1 MNPRKSAK
9 ASGLKLLER
18 TVDLVKML
26 NKPIPLSS
34 LINPN
39 RAKFDSI
46 WYSVHECLDPNMK
59 ERMHLSRQG
68 RLVTSTAFM
77 LFLKQS

>member
-34 LINPN
+34 LITLTEL
-39 RAKFDSI
+39 SLTL

>member
-34 LINPN
+34 FIALTEL
-39 RAKFDSI
+39 S
-46 WYSVHECLDPNMK
+46 LDPNMK
-59 ERMHLSRQG
+59 ERMHLSRQS
-68 RLVTSTAFM
+68 RLCDSATALM